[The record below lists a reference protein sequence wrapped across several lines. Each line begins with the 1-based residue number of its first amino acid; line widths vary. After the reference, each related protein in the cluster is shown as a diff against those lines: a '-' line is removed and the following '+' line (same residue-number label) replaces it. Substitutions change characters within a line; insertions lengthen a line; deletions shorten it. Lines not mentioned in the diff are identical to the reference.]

1 MSTTARIITVANQ
14 KGGVGKTTTA
24 INLATALAAIGERVL
39 IVDLDPQGNASTGLG
54 VDRQARMVSSYDVLT
69 GGSDIVGAAME
80 TAVPGLSIVPS
91 TLDLLGIEMEISEAH
106 DRVLKL
112 RNALRQSGDAIPF
125 SYVLID
131 CPPLT
136 QATLTALKD
145 LAGERLPRILLTSR
159 EGHGRLRRL
168 QERFGWPVLVQEQ
181 EAYLLPNVDPLQTFA
196 DDHTTVSGLRL
207 LWTPGATPGS
217 CVIHAP
223 VADLLF
229 CGRLL
234 TPLGPGQLGPLRH
247 GRTFHW
253 PRQLASLDRLRD
265 WLPPE
270 ARPALASGA
279 GLGAL
284 RGERL
289 VPFSG
294 WVQR

>member
-1 MSTTARIITVANQ
+1 MTMTAALEAGRPPQQLRQDLWLFPPNRDCQ
-14 KGGVGKTTTA
+14 GGSA
-24 INLATALAAIGERVL
+24 WWLE
-39 IVDLDPQGNASTGLG
+39 LDP
-54 VDRQARMVSSYDVLT
+54 
-69 GGSDIVGAAME
+69 E
-80 TAVPGLSIVPS
+80 P
-91 TLDLLGIEMEISEAH
+91 
-106 DRVLKL
+106 
-112 RNALRQSGDAIPF
+112 
-125 SYVLID
+125 VLID
-131 CPPLT
+131 CPPLS

-181 EAYLLPNVDPLQTFA
+181 EAYLLPNVDPLQTFT

-223 VADLLF
+223 VADLMF

-253 PRQLASLDRLRD
+253 PRQLASLDRLRA

>member
-1 MSTTARIITVANQ
+1 MTMTAALEAGRPPQQLRQDLWLFPPNRDCQ
-14 KGGVGKTTTA
+14 GGSA
-24 INLATALAAIGERVL
+24 WWLE
-39 IVDLDPQGNASTGLG
+39 LDPEP
-54 VDRQARMVSSYDVLT
+54 VR
-69 GGSDIVGAAME
+69 
-80 TAVPGLSIVPS
+80 
-91 TLDLLGIEMEISEAH
+91 
-106 DRVLKL
+106 
-112 RNALRQSGDAIPF
+112 
-125 SYVLID
+125 ID

-253 PRQLASLDRLRD
+253 PRQLASLDRLRA